1 MAGGHNMDLNTINE
15 KNAIITSLADFDAFI
30 TNNKKHINPD
40 KLAELIVKT
49 EKLTEKVKDIFTE
62 EIKLDEALKKYASE
76 VTNQK
81 TLISEQERILSAHQG
96 EVEQNNQDDE
106 YEGEIEEDLLDV

>member
-1 MAGGHNMDLNTINE
+1 MDLNTINE

-30 TNNKKHINPD
+30 ANNKAHINPD

-49 EKLTEKVKDIFTE
+49 ENLTEKVKDIFAE

-81 TLISEQERILSAHQG
+81 TLISEQEKILSAHQG
-96 EVEQNNQDDE
+96 EVEEKHSDDE